1 MWGSIWR
8 TRVTA
13 VTAIKVDQ
21 YNMNLKQYNIISGC
35 DCETRTE
42 YVTCSSTAQGSSPAQ
57 HFNKTLLFQSQQL
70 PGQTL
75 KKINCIQSAQG
86 KRPSVIFMLKHLL
99 RASKHAH
106 HNMFTTNLHSP
117 SVSLG
122 GRGKGLERQLE
133 R

>member
-1 MWGSIWR
+1 M
-8 TRVTA
+8 
-13 VTAIKVDQ
+13 
-21 YNMNLKQYNIISGC
+21 KQYIIWYTVYHIYSVALIQ
-35 DCETRTE
+35 ERMARQRQAKN
-42 YVTCSSTAQGSSPAQ
+42 VTCSSTAQGSSPAQ

-75 KKINCIQSAQG
+75 KKNNCIQSAQG